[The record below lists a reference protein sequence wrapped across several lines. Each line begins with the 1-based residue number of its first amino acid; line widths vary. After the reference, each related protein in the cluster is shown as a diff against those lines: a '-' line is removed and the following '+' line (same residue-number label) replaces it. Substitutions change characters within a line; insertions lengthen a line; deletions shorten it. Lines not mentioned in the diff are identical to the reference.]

1 MIGAAAWILLALL
14 PLQAQDPVT
23 ALQHQDAARELAD
36 RVAALQKADR
46 NVPVQALVLFA
57 GTHLAQAPAGAERET
72 IAKRLGLV
80 FKDGVPGTEEG
91 HAVGELQYWISWKDY
106 DLAETAFRVQYK
118 ELDSPPLRLVRSW
131 ALLKWAVEKKR
142 GFDRALAALEEI
154 KAPEGPLREQVAA
167 LVKSLRAALPCL
179 LCEGKGRV
187 RCAAC
192 HGASCDACAQGDV
205 KCPKCEGPRA
215 APKMDD
221 LCTASPCELC
231 EGRGFPFK
239 AVRWTCEGCKG
250 VGQKL
255 APKADPEKKR
265 P

>member
-1 MIGAAAWILLALL
+1 MIDAAAWAVLALF
-14 PLQAQDPVT
+14 PVQDR
-23 ALQHQDAARELAD
+23 HEEAANALAD
-36 RVAALQKADR
+36 RIAELRKADR
-46 NVPVQALVLFA
+46 NVPIQALVLAA
-57 GTHLAQAPAGAERET
+57 GVHLAQAPVGAGREE

-91 HAVGELQYWISWKDY
+91 HAVGDLQYWISWQDY
-106 DLAETAFRVQYK
+106 DLAETAFRVNYR
-118 ELDSPPLRLVRSW
+118 ELDSPSVRFVRSW

-142 GFDRALAALEEI
+142 GYDRALAALVEI
-154 KAPEGPLREQVAA
+154 KAPEGRLRDHVAA
-167 LVKSLRAALPCL
+167 LVKSVRAVLPCL

-187 RCAAC
+187 RCGAC
-192 HGASCDACAQGDV
+192 RGLACDACEMGDV
-205 KCPKCEGPRA
+205 KCPKCEGPRP

-221 LCTASPCELC
+221 LCTTSACELC

-239 AVRWTCEGCKG
+239 SVRWTCEGCGG

-255 APKADPEKKR
+255 VPKADPEKKL